1 MNELCNILHDL
12 NSKKTALWMQM
23 CFVEVLAAMLA
34 ERLMANGTQIYI
46 NPDEIKWPDGTISKP
61 CESKG
66 KGQKKRKKNPNSK
79 DGVYGRIVNEYG
91 GHKKNPSTSGAG
103 DAQNSVMVVNAKEIA
118 DTYNKEEQ
126 PKKKSRGSVCIAFV
140 FSFKIFHSIT

>member
-1 MNELCNILHDL
+1 MMNELCNILHDL

-23 CFVEVLAAMLA
+23 RFVEVLAAMLA

-66 KGQKKRKKNPNSK
+66 KGQKKRKKKPNSK

-91 GHKKNPSTSGAG
+91 GRKKVQAQVVLVMHKM
-103 DAQNSVMVVNAKEIA
+103 Q
-118 DTYNKEEQ
+118 
-126 PKKKSRGSVCIAFV
+126 
-140 FSFKIFHSIT
+140 

>member
-1 MNELCNILHDL
+1 
-12 NSKKTALWMQM
+12 MQM
-23 CFVEVLAAMLA
+23 RFVEVLAAMLA

-46 NPDEIKWPDGTISKP
+46 NPDEIKWPDGTISKL

-91 GHKKNPSTSGAG
+91 GRKKNPSTSGAG

-118 DTYNKEEQ
+118 DTSKKEEQ
-126 PKKKSRGSVCIAFV
+126 PKKEKQR
-140 FSFKIFHSIT
+140 

>member
-1 MNELCNILHDL
+1 MMNELCNILHDL

-23 CFVEVLAAMLA
+23 HFVEVLAAMLA

-79 DGVYGRIVNEYG
+79 DGYTG
-91 GHKKNPSTSGAG
+91 GLSMSMVAAKKIQ
-103 DAQNSVMVVNAKEIA
+103 AQVVLVM
-118 DTYNKEEQ
+118 Y
-126 PKKKSRGSVCIAFV
+126 
-140 FSFKIFHSIT
+140 KIQ